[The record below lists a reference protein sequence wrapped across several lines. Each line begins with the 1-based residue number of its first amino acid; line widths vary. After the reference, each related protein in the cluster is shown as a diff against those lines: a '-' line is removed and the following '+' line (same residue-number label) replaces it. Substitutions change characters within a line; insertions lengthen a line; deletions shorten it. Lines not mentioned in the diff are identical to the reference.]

1 MLVETT
7 GLDVFIA
14 C

>member
-7 GLDVFIA
+7 VWEIWA
-14 C
+14 

>member
-7 GLDVFIA
+7 KQRLLTS
-14 C
+14 